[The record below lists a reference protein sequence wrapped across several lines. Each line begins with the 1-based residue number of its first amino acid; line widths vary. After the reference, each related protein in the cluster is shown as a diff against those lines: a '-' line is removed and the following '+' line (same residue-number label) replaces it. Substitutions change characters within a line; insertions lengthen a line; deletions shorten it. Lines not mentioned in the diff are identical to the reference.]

1 VTVALAVAW
10 AKVVLTAPAAE
21 KEVNV
26 ESAVVAK
33 LKGDVK
39 YRDVR

>member
-1 VTVALAVAW
+1 VTVAVAVAV
-10 AKVVLTAPAAE
+10 AKVVPTAAAE

-33 LKGDVK
+33 PKGDVK